1 MTNQL
6 FREVLEG
13 RIPLP
18 VKPNPPAPILLDEWQ
33 MQALRNIFHSAAFQD
48 FMEPLVAAG
57 IVTLPLPT
65 EPRARALA
73 AKQRQGHGP
82 PTSGSWRGNERNTK
96 YRSQS

>member
-6 FREVLEG
+6 FLEVLEG

-18 VKPNPPAPILLDEWQ
+18 VKPNLHLPVLLDEWQ
-33 MQALRNIFHSAAFQD
+33 MQALRNIFGSDAFQD
-48 FMEPLVAAG
+48 FIKPLVAAG

-73 AKQRQGHGP
+73 AKQRLGQGP
-82 PTSGSWRGNERNTK
+82 PSAGGWRGRERTTK
-96 YRSQS
+96 FRSQ